1 MDDNVNDIT
10 IDISGYDFSDDHY
23 VTVGGNDTIDLSSI
37 NIGNISDA
45 GTITITPG
53 FDMNWWEDQE
63 IVNTER
69 EERAIRE
76 RNEGVQRAWEQYKIM
91 VELAKTPPNFEDI

>member
-1 MDDNVNDIT
+1 MDNNMNNIT
-10 IDISGYDFSDDHY
+10 IDISGYDYS
-23 VTVGGNDTIDLSSI
+23 TDTIDLSSI

-45 GTITITPG
+45 GTVTITPG
-53 FDMNWWEDQE
+53 FDINWWEDQE

-69 EERAIRE
+69 EERTIRE

-91 VELAKTPPNFEDI
+91 VELAKNPPNFEDT